1 MLEAAHLL
9 SLLPSS
15 LRQSGAGGALRGRG
29 VRARVHPE
37 PGPGGAGGAALRAG
51 AHGPEPRRLRAAGAG
66 CCQAGTAQ
74 LQAALVRALG
84 IYRGSAI
91 WR

>member
-9 SLLPSS
+9 SLLSS
-15 LRQSGAGGALRGRG
+15 GLWESREGGALRGSR

-37 PGPGGAGGAALRAG
+37 PGPGGAGGAALRPG
-51 AHGPEPRRLRAAGAG
+51 AHGQEPRHLRAAGAG

-74 LQAALVRALG
+74 LQAALVSALG
-84 IYRGSAI
+84 IYRGTAI
-91 WR
+91 